1 MTNKQLY
8 NLVFENF
15 IQAKRELIK
24 EGYRKESFKEVDF
37 NEVFKQTKHKMLE
50 EKLKS
55 LQRENEMLK
64 KEINYKRGLKQ
75 ESSYSAAGQG
85 ADFQGNAPGSKQI
98 WKGIT
103 NIFAK
108 GGNVRAI
115 ADGIVDEL
123 DSKKFFDKMM
133 MKYKTSK
140 QGLIDAFHYNVLKK
154 LKGGMSRDEAM
165 NSEIASMDGTLAES
179 KRRRY

>member
-55 LQRENEMLK
+55 LQR
-64 KEINYKRGLKQ
+64 
-75 ESSYSAAGQG
+75 
-85 ADFQGNAPGSKQI
+85 
-98 WKGIT
+98 
-103 NIFAK
+103 
-108 GGNVRAI
+108 
-115 ADGIVDEL
+115 
-123 DSKKFFDKMM
+123 
-133 MKYKTSK
+133 
-140 QGLIDAFHYNVLKK
+140 
-154 LKGGMSRDEAM
+154 
-165 NSEIASMDGTLAES
+165 
-179 KRRRY
+179 